1 MVHVSYYNCKKCL
14 LWQKNDKFIKQ
25 CSYLYKKTFICYIKF
40 MNMLAGKTARPTWLI
55 FFKLR
60 ETAWHFWLLCL
71 GMAGGIW
78 GCFKCFEFTN
88 SWAQY
93 WSFCTGKQTAVNFDI
108 CSTFYT
114 LQYTVHFVVHCK
126 LCSTFWNFS
135 VQCKIFPILIVEDC
149 TLCST
154 LYILQ
159 YTVNFTAHCTF

>member
-1 MVHVSYYNCKKCL
+1 MLYQIYEYVSRQNC
-14 LWQKNDKFIKQ
+14 QAN
-25 CSYLYKKTFICYIKF
+25 
-40 MNMLAGKTARPTWLI
+40 LAD

-78 GCFKCFEFTN
+78 GCFKYFEFTN

-135 VQCKIFPILIVEDC
+135 VQCKIFPILIAEDC

-159 YTVNFTAHCTF
+159 YTVNFTVHCKFYSTLYILRYFSTLYIFNHTVHFTNPCREIF